1 MKLKHLK
8 KAHNALSEMILK
20 SKTLPKGTTFFMNDA
35 HCCAFAILQGER
47 WNSYKVDDLFGLP
60 NLSEQLNTDIENLF
74 LGEPA
79 YWKDPYKVTPK
90 QWRKKAN
97 KVLKTLA
104 KKISKKEFA
113 KTAKAQ

>member
-8 KAHNALSEMILK
+8 KAHNALSEMVLK
-20 SKTLPKGTTFFMNDA
+20 SKTLPKGTTFFMEDP
-35 HCCAFAILQGER
+35 HTCAFATIQGER
-47 WNSYKVDDLFGLP
+47 WGSFKIEELFGFH
-60 NLSEQLNTDIENLF
+60 NLSEQLNADIECLF
-74 LGEPA
+74 IGLEGF
-79 YWKDPYKVTPK
+79 WKDPYKVTPK